1 DAAEYLLLDV
11 PGECASAHADLVGGH
26 ARTPVVVDRVDQVLG
41 EPAGGVGDPLDRIAG
56 CTQHRVPDDADG
68 TDGHRGS
75 SPGVVASAGLRAGVP
90 GASESAGCG
99 AEVRK
104 VAASGGSAPRTVWV
118 TSTPGTTVR
127 STVHPAATARSK
139 TVTTVAISSAVSP
152 SSGSWTS
159 SAMRW

>member
-1 DAAEYLLLDV
+1 VVFVFQAEDGIRDRNV
-11 PGECASAHADLVGGH
+11 TGVQTCAL
-26 ARTPVVVDRVDQVLG
+26 PIY
-41 EPAGGVGDPLDRIAG
+41 PLDRIAG

-75 SPGVVASAGLRAGVP
+75 SSGVVSSSGLLSGVP
-90 GASESAGCG
+90 GASESAVCG

>member
-11 PGECASAHADLVGGH
+11 PGECASAHADLVVGH
-26 ARTPVVVDRVDQVLG
+26 ARTPVDVDRVDQVLG

-75 SPGVVASAGLRAGVP
+75 SSGVVSSSGLLSGVP
-90 GASESAGCG
+90 GASDSAVRR

-104 VAASGGSAPRTVWV
+104 AAASGGSAPTTAWDA
-118 TSTPGTTVR
+118 STPGTTVR

-139 TVTTVAISSAVSP
+139 TVTTAAISSAVSP
-152 SSGSWTS
+152 SSGSWPS

>member
-1 DAAEYLLLDV
+1 M
-11 PGECASAHADLVGGH
+11 VGGH

-75 SPGVVASAGLRAGVP
+75 SSGVVSSSGLLSGVP
-90 GASESAGCG
+90 GASESAVCG

-118 TSTPGTTVR
+118 TSTRGDRNMTR
-127 STVHPAATARSK
+127 LNSSH
-139 TVTTVAISSAVSP
+139 VASS
-152 SSGSWTS
+152 
-159 SAMRW
+159 